1 MTRSPIEEYWMSE
14 DKGYIVRYMSDV
26 LPVPCPCG
34 QSIRAITGKDNA
46 PASIHIVTIS
56 KDSKVHY
63 HKKLTEFYYVL
74 EGDGELQL
82 NDDIIELKPNTLV
95 MIKPLTRHRA
105 RGNLRIL
112 NIVVPPFDE
121 SDEFIV
127 NGGEV

>member
-1 MTRSPIEEYWMSE
+1 MSE
-14 DKGYIVRYMSDV
+14 DKGYIVRRLQDV
-26 LPVPCPCG
+26 SPVPCPCG
-34 QSIRAITGKDNA
+34 QSIRAITGNDSNL
-46 PASIHIVTIS
+46 ASIHIVTIS
-56 KDSKVHY
+56 KDSKAHY

-74 EGDGELQL
+74 EGEGELLL
-82 NDDIIELKPNTLV
+82 NDDIIELKPDTLV

-127 NGGEV
+127 EDSSVGGEV

>member
-1 MTRSPIEEYWMSE
+1 MKEN
-14 DKGYIVRYMSDV
+14 KGYIVRRIPDDV

-34 QSIRAITGKDNA
+34 ESIRAITGKDNDL
-46 PASIHIVTIS
+46 ASIHVVTIS
-56 KDSKVHY
+56 KDSKIHY

-74 EGDGELQL
+74 DGKGEILL
-82 NDDIIELKPNTLV
+82 NDDIIKLEPNVLV

-105 RGNLRIL
+105 RGNLKIL

-127 NGGEV
+127 DE

>member
-1 MTRSPIEEYWMSE
+1 MSE
-14 DKGYIVRYMSDV
+14 KGYIVRRIPQDV

-34 QSIRAITGKDNA
+34 QSIRAITGKDNDLV
-46 PASIHIVTIS
+46 SIHVVTIS

-74 EGDGELQL
+74 EGEGELQL
-82 NDDIIELKPNTLV
+82 DDDVIELRPNTLV

-112 NIVVPPFDE
+112 NIVSPPFDE

-127 NGGEV
+127 DDL